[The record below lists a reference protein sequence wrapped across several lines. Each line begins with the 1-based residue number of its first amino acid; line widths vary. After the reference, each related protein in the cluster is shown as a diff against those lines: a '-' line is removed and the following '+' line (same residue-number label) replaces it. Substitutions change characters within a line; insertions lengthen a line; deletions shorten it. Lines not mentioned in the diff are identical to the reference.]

1 MKATERMIN
10 SVWTVEYEIV
20 SEGKVRILA
29 YNRDD
34 EEGYEREK
42 ELPRCKIIEDRVRN
56 VVGLRISPVQPFS
69 YMSIE
74 KDVDSEYFD
83 VVNVQHVFSYS
94 KELL

>member
-20 SEGKVRILA
+20 SEGKVKILA

-34 EEGYEREK
+34 EEGYKREK
-42 ELPRCKIIEDRVRN
+42 ELPRCKVIEDRVRN
-56 VVGLRISPVQPFS
+56 VKGLRISPVQPFS

-74 KDVDSEYFD
+74 QDDNSEYFE
-83 VVNVQHVFSYS
+83 VVNVQHIFSYS
-94 KELL
+94 K

>member
-34 EEGYEREK
+34 KEGYEREK